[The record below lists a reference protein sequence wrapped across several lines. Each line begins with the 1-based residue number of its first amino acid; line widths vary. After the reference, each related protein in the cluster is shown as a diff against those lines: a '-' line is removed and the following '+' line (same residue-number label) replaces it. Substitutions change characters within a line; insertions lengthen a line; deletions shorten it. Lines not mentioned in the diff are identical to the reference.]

1 MSSDDTDDHDDID
14 DSDSTADAAETRNG
28 VSQDRSP
35 GQTYSHS
42 DRSIARNRLTV
53 MIGGVLL
60 VLLGL
65 AAILTPYLTGV
76 AISLVLGGI
85 LVVGALVH
93 TAAAFSAQGWRGSV
107 FTLALAIL
115 YGVAGITMLANP
127 SLGLVALTLVLA
139 VYLLTE
145 GVVQLV
151 MGLRLRANEN
161 WSWLLASGIVSVL
174 LSSLI
179 LLGFPASADWA
190 VGLLFGVNLLT
201 SGLALV
207 LVGMAAPSAT
217 EVGTTGRIGES
228 GTGSS

>member
-1 MSSDDTDDHDDID
+1 MSSDDQHDTDDR
-14 DSDSTADAAETRNG
+14 DSTAEAAETRNAAPRE
-28 VSQDRSP
+28 RSP
-35 GQTYSHS
+35 GPTYS
-42 DRSIARNRLTV
+42 RSERSLARNRTSV
-53 MIGGVLL
+53 MLGGVLL

-65 AAILTPYLTGV
+65 AAILVPYVTGI
-76 AISLVLGGI
+76 AISILLGGF

-93 TAAAFSAQGWRGSV
+93 TAAAFSARGWRGSIFAV
-107 FTLALAIL
+107 VLGLL
-115 YGVAGITMLANP
+115 YGFAGITMLANP
-127 SLGLVALTLVLA
+127 ALGLVALTLVLA
-139 VYLLTE
+139 VYFLAE

-161 WSWLLASGIVSVL
+161 WGWLLASGIVSVL

-207 LVGMAAPSAT
+207 LVGAAAPSAR
-217 EVGTTGRIGES
+217 EVGTTRRVGES

>member
-1 MSSDDTDDHDDID
+1 MSSDDTDDTDDR
-14 DSDSTADAAETRNG
+14 DSTAEAAETRNG
-28 VSQDRSP
+28 APRDRSP
-35 GQTYSHS
+35 GRTYS
-42 DRSIARNRLTV
+42 RSERSLARNRLTV
-53 MIGGVLL
+53 MLGGVLL
-60 VLLGL
+60 VVLGL
-65 AAILTPYLTGV
+65 AAILAPYVTGV
-76 AISLVLGGI
+76 AISLVLGGF

-93 TAAAFSAQGWRGSV
+93 TAAAFSAQGWRGSIFAV
-107 FTLALAIL
+107 FLAIL
-115 YGVAGITMLANP
+115 YGFAGITMLANP
-127 SLGLVALTLVLA
+127 TLGLVALTLVLA
-139 VYLLTE
+139 VYFLTE

-161 WSWLLASGIVSVL
+161 WGWLLASGIVSVL

-207 LVGMAAPSAT
+207 MVVTAAPKAT
-217 EVGTTGRIGES
+217 EVGATRRVGEP

>member
-1 MSSDDTDDHDDID
+1 MSTDDHDDTDTD
-14 DSDSTADAAETRNG
+14 DRGSTVDAAETRNG
-28 VSQDRSP
+28 APRERSA
-35 GQTYSHS
+35 GQTYS
-42 DRSIARNRLTV
+42 RSERSLARNRLTV
-53 MIGGVLL
+53 MVGGVVL

-65 AAILTPYLTGV
+65 AAILAPYVTGV
-76 AISLVLGGI
+76 AISLVLGGL

-107 FTLALAIL
+107 FAVFLGLL
-115 YGVAGITMLANP
+115 YGFAGIMMLANP
-127 SLGLVALTLVLA
+127 TLGLVALTLVLA
-139 VYLLTE
+139 VYFLAE
-145 GVVQLV
+145 GIVQLV

-161 WSWLLASGIVSVL
+161 WGWLLTSGIVSVL

-207 LVGMAAPSAT
+207 MIGMAAPSAK
-217 EVGTTGRIGES
+217 EVGTTQRVGEP